1 MIAPVLKTGVV
12 VRLPRVRILP
22 PPPLINMKIEIPLQ
36 KANRIINSG
45 QVILVSCAFEK
56 QANII
61 TLAWNMPLS
70 HNPPLMAISLTRKRF
85 SYDLIKKSGEFVV
98 NIPPVEL
105 FDEMFYCG
113 KHSGRDVD
121 KFKETDLTAQKANK
135 LTAAPLIKECVGH
148 LECRLKDEKEAGDH
162 VLLMGDIVYASAE
175 KALFD
180 ERWKVDKVKLIY
192 HLGDKFFTTS
202 AQEIIA

>member
-1 MIAPVLKTGVV
+1 
-12 VRLPRVRILP
+12 
-22 PPPLINMKIEIPLQ
+22 MKIEVPLQ

-45 QVILVSCAFEK
+45 QVILVSCAYEK
-56 QANII
+56 RANII

-70 HNPPLMAISLTRKRF
+70 HIPPLMAISLTKKRF

-98 NIPPVEL
+98 NVPSIDL

-113 KHSGRDVD
+113 THSGRDVD

-135 LTAAPLIKECVGH
+135 LKTAPLIKECIGH
-148 LECRLKDEKEAGDH
+148 LECRLKDEKDAGDH
-162 VLLMGDIVYASAE
+162 VIIIGDIIHASAE

-180 ERWKVDKVKLIY
+180 ERWLVDKVKLIY

-202 AQEIIA
+202 EKEIVAKE